1 MPEIDRDV
9 RILDSIQRQAVGIW
23 FWWEESSGEVERT
36 GAVCLKEAEVVL
48 KKNPAVEHPPVGDR
62 VRN

>member
-1 MPEIDRDV
+1 MSGSWTASRDKQSEFGCGGKRV
-9 RILDSIQRQAVGIW
+9 QEKV
-23 FWWEESSGEVERT
+23 ESA
-36 GAVCLKEAEVVL
+36 GAICLEEAEVVF